1 MNLQYGILEW
11 TTFSGFKNYH
21 NIYWLA
27 PVMSFSVIV
36 GVALDYDG
44 THKALGRHS
53 DVECTGIMMLLCCI
67 RCGPPG
73 AALRLYVDGEGKLT

>member
-1 MNLQYGILEW
+1 MHWQYGILEW

-27 PVMSFSVIV
+27 PVMSFSVII

-44 THKALGRHS
+44 TRKALGRDS
-53 DVECTGIMMLLCCI
+53 DVESMLHCCVC
-67 RCGPPG
+67 CGPG
-73 AALRLYVDGEGKLT
+73 ARYGAVSTVKAS